1 MIISKT
7 GVSPEEHARQPRMK
21 RLRQLSS
28 GWRDRVA
35 RVVAAADGF
44 SPEELM
50 AAIDALKQLA
60 KKAPRLSDEK

>member
-1 MIISKT
+1 MT
-7 GVSPEEHARQPRMK
+7 PEERARQVRMK
-21 RLRQLSS
+21 RLKELSR

-44 SPEELM
+44 SREELQ

-60 KKAPRLSDEK
+60 RKAPRLESK